1 MRKTTFAAVIVNATL
16 LLGMAT
22 LALGSAG
29 GGHAGEG
36 VLLKDFLYRC
46 LNFAVTIGI
55 LAYFALKPIKKALA
69 DRKENV
75 AKTLEEAR
83 TARAGAEARYRDVEA
98 KLKAANQDIEE
109 VYSAIRAEGESERQK
124 IIANA
129 RLMAEKIQA
138 EAEKSAQREVE
149 KARLQLRSEVASL
162 AVKLAEQLIKKNI
175 SPEDHDRLLDEY
187 IKSVGELH

>member
-1 MRKTTFAAVIVNATL
+1 MRKTTFAAVIINTAI

-22 LALGSAG
+22 MVMASAS
-29 GGHAGEG
+29 GGHASEG
-36 VLLKDFLYRC
+36 ALLKDFLYRC
-46 LNFAVTIGI
+46 LNFAVVIGV
-55 LAYFALKPIKKALA
+55 LGYFTLKPIKKALA

-83 TARAGAEARYRDVEA
+83 TARAEAEAKYRDVEK
-98 KLKAANQDIEE
+98 KLKAANEEIEQ
-109 VYSAIRAEGESERQK
+109 VYSAIREEGEAERQR

-129 RLMAEKIQA
+129 QAMAEKIQV

-149 KARLQLRSEVASL
+149 KARLQLRTEAASL
-162 AVKLAEQLIKKNI
+162 AIKLAEQLIKKNI